1 LLSTPRLAHACRCN
15 QEGGQQGAPEDGSIR
30 RLDPDS
36 DELHPGTGC
45 IRRHPFDDDTD
56 EEFVAVVV
64 DWRGFLAGAKCGI
77 NLQSSHI
84 ARIASK
90 AGLAT
95 GPADRGV

>member
-15 QEGGQQGAPEDGSIR
+15 QEGGQQGATEDGSIP
-30 RLDPDS
+30 RLDPDP

-45 IRRHPFDDDTD
+45 IRRHPFDDDTGD
-56 EEFVAVVV
+56 GRVAVVV
-64 DWRGFLAGAKCGI
+64 DWRGLLVGAKCGI

-84 ARIASK
+84 ARIAFK

-95 GPADRGV
+95 GPADRDV